1 MAVIRIRYQ
10 GRIHC
15 RAVTRNY
22 RGWYIMVSKGKE
34 YWFNRT
40 EDGWQ
45 LINGTSLPMEFIIQ
59 IGEELN
65 KLEGR

>member
-10 GRIHC
+10 GRIHS
-15 RAVTRNY
+15 RTVTRNY
-22 RGWYIMVSKGKE
+22 RGWYIMVSRGRE

-45 LINGTSLPMEFIIQ
+45 LINGTSLPIEFIIQ